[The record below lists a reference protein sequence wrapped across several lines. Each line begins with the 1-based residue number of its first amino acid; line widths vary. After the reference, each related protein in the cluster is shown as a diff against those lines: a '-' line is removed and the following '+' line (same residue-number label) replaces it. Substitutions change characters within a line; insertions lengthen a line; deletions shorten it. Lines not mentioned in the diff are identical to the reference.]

1 MASFSDGILIKKKF
15 GQHFL
20 RDQSVAQEMINH
32 VDITPESSVFEI
44 GVGDGMLTR
53 EILKKPI
60 TRLWAFEI
68 DPEWA
73 DYIRNTVKDP
83 RLTVFL
89 QDILQLDFA
98 RLEPYKP
105 WILLANLPYQITF
118 AILYLVHQH
127 RHLLQEAVVM
137 IQEEVAQK
145 IMKTHGRG
153 YGYSSLFF
161 QYFFDLKLLHKV
173 PPGAF
178 LPPPKVYS
186 RLLYLKPKKDVAA
199 IPHETEFWKFI
210 KIIFHQPR
218 RTLKNNLIQSNFNI
232 SDLSPEIL
240 TMRAQQLTMGD
251 FLALWDQIIKTTYSQ

>member
-20 RDQSVAQEMINH
+20 RDESVAQSMIDH
-32 VDITPESSVFEI
+32 VHITPESSVFEI

-73 DYIRNTVKDP
+73 DYVRKNVKDS
-83 RLTVFL
+83 RLIVFL
-89 QDILQLDFA
+89 QDILQVDFA
-98 RLEPYKP
+98 QLEPYKP

-118 AILYLVHQH
+118 PILYLLHQN

-137 IQEEVAQK
+137 VQEEVAQK

-153 YGYSSLFF
+153 YGYSALFF
-161 QYFFDLKLLHKV
+161 QYFFDLKLLNKV

-178 LPPPKVYS
+178 LPPPKVHS
-186 RLLYLKPKKDVAA
+186 RLIYLKPKQNVPA
-199 IPHETEFWKFI
+199 IAHETEFWKFI

-218 RTLKNNLIQSNFNI
+218 RTLKNNLIQSNFDI
-232 SDLSPEIL
+232 SALTPEIL
-240 TMRAQQLTMGD
+240 SMRAQQLTMTD
-251 FLALWDQIIKTTYSQ
+251 FLAMWAKIEKL